1 MKISQYLNTDTVQGT
16 MLLPLLSRARCA
28 EKYPG
33 FFRDP
38 AARKAAGE
46 LEVPPM
52 LRKMAEQAAPLY
64 ALRQEVLLLA
74 VRRYL
79 RSCPEAVIVN
89 LGCGLDTSFSKADNG
104 RCRWINLDLPG
115 VMEVR
120 RRLLPCGEREE
131 LLAAD
136 AEDLSWIET
145 IGSRPCY
152 VIAGGFFY
160 YFPEARVRRLLC
172 AMADS
177 FPGGG
182 VCFDCE
188 SPLALRLSQETARRA
203 GSAEA
208 PMYFSLKNP
217 ERQLRSW
224 SRSFGGITCVD
235 RLPGAF
241 RNPAYLPA
249 ADRFRLRAELRTGLL
264 KFVEI
269 RFRGKRTGN

>member
-1 MKISQYLNTDTVQGT
+1 
-16 MLLPLLSRARCA
+16 
-28 EKYPG
+28 
-33 FFRDP
+33 
-38 AARKAAGE
+38 
-46 LEVPPM
+46 M

-177 FPGGG
+177 FLPEAEYVLTARARWPCG
-182 VCFDCE
+182 C
-188 SPLALRLSQETARRA
+188 PRETARRA

-208 PMYFSLKNP
+208 PMYFFTEKSR

-249 ADRFRLRAELRTGLL
+249 GGQVSAEGGTAHGTFKVRGDPFSGESGREIEKFRRFHY
-264 KFVEI
+264 
-269 RFRGKRTGN
+269 